1 MRCFMRRVRIE
12 SDSHDRIAGF
22 VAGVEWVNDSAVTVV
37 DLDYRGRTAFVV
49 LEDLDGDGEDAVL
62 SLTVNG
68 IEGKE

>member
-1 MRCFMRRVRIE
+1 MRCVMRRVRIE

-22 VAGVEWVNDSAVTVV
+22 VAGVEWVNDSAVTVI

-49 LEDLDGDGEDAVL
+49 LDDRDGEGEDGVL
-62 SLTVNG
+62 SLTVYG

>member
-1 MRCFMRRVRIE
+1 MRRVRIE

-37 DLDYRGRTAFVV
+37 DLDYTGRTAFAV

-62 SLTVNG
+62 SLMANG
-68 IEGKE
+68 IDGKE

>member
-1 MRCFMRRVRIE
+1 MRRVRIE

-22 VAGVEWVNDSAVTVV
+22 VAGVEWVNDSAVTVI
-37 DLDYRGRTAFVV
+37 DLDYSGRTAFVV
-49 LEDLDGDGEDAVL
+49 LEDLDGDGEDGVR